1 MPFDPGAIFDK
12 GGDVL
17 ALNQLT
23 DAYALYT
30 PTVTNTTGIVLG
42 HLSSSDY
49 EQTADVTEYKS
60 EDGKVRAS
68 DETYNLN
75 TSGVLM
81 QSDKLITDFLAHTV
95 KGNFYLEYKYGGDY
109 NGKKHEYFKIVKVTP
124 QFKKS
129 APGGVTSMPY
139 KSTGI
144 FPESDVTFTTT
155 DIASIETLLG
165 ISIYTTLAVTITAA
179 QGFVYVET

>member
-1 MPFDPGAIFDK
+1 MPFDPGDIYDK

-17 ALNQLT
+17 ALYQLT

-30 PTVTNTTGIVLG
+30 PAVTNSTAIVLG
-42 HLSSSDY
+42 HISSSDI
-49 EQTADVTEYKS
+49 EQTSDVTEYKS
-60 EDGKVRAS
+60 EDGKVRAT
-68 DETYNLN
+68 EQTYNLS

-81 QSDKLITDFLAHTV
+81 QSGKTITDFLSNTCKDKFFV
-95 KGNFYLEYKYGGDY
+95 EYKYGGEY
-109 NGKKHEYFKIVKVTP
+109 NGVKHEYFKIVKVTP

-129 APGGVTSMPY
+129 SPGGVTSMPY

-144 FPESDVTFTTT
+144 FPETDVTLTTT
-155 DIASIETLLG
+155 DIASIEALLG

-179 QGFVYVET
+179 QGFAYVET